1 MQVASKII
9 WRLALGLDGSSIE
22 CLEKKRQRFSL
33 FGVRFGNRVFDLEAI
48 QISGVVENELSILDS
63 FLQRVVTVNA
73 KPTNS
78 LKFAILSRKRFVTS
92 K

>member
-1 MQVASKII
+1 MDLQLNAS
-9 WRLALGLDGSSIE
+9 RRSVNDSVYL
-22 CLEKKRQRFSL
+22 
-33 FGVRFGNRVFDLEAI
+33 VFDLEAI
-48 QISGVVENELSILDS
+48 QISGEVEKELSILDS

-78 LKFAILSRKRFVTS
+78 LKFAILSRKSFVTS